1 MQRLSR
7 SISAFHPLMGS
18 AFFPLLLGMGSA
30 VTLAGANTFV
40 KAAKDIL
47 GGRSVMAISSAIVM
61 LPFCFLAPPPSA
73 QTWMIL
79 GLSLPAHWLYQTA
92 LVRALSRGDLSLVFP
107 VMRGSAP
114 LLTALSAA
122 LVLHEHLSPLSIAG
136 LVVAS
141 LATIIF
147 ALPEKN
153 FGGSRTVR
161 NSALLWAVATGA
173 GVAIY
178 NVIDARGVRSAMETT
193 GTQWSFIVWLF
204 ALDWIGITVITVI
217 TRGAKEFVASAR
229 RALRPGIA
237 AGLCSVVSFSMA
249 LYGFSLAPVAYIS
262 AMRETAVVFAALLG
276 WFFLREGFGA
286 RRTAAA
292 LALAG
297 GLSLLQFG

>member
-1 MQRLSR
+1 
-7 SISAFHPLMGS
+7 
-18 AFFPLLLGMGSA
+18 MGSA

-47 GGRSVMAISSAIVM
+47 GGRSVMAISAAVVM
-61 LPFCFLAPPPSA
+61 LPFCFLVPLPSA
-73 QTWMIL
+73 TTWVIL
-79 GLSLPAHWLYQTA
+79 ALSLPAHWLYQTA

-114 LLTALSAA
+114 LLTAVSAA
-122 LVLHEHLSPLSIAG
+122 LVLHEHLSLLSVCGLIIA
-136 LVVAS
+136 A
-141 LATIIF
+141 LATVVF
-147 ALPEKN
+147 ALPERN
-153 FGGSRTVR
+153 FGGSRAVR

-178 NVIDARGVRSAMETT
+178 NVIDARGVRSAVETT
-193 GTQWSFIVWLF
+193 STQWSFIVWLF
-204 ALDWIGITVITVI
+204 VLDWIGVTTITIV
-217 TRGAKEFVASAR
+217 TRGTKEFAASAR
-229 RALRPGIA
+229 RALWPGVA
-237 AGLCSVVSFSMA
+237 AGVCSVFSFSMA

-276 WFFLREGFGA
+276 WFFLKEGFGA